1 LIGEDRPNRAVRA
14 GLGTGMT
21 GFSASDAALEG
32 FRISRER
39 PRVLLGWTLFTLFAS
54 VVGAVITITMP
65 KEARAA
71 LDALANEQAPD
82 LEALLEMLTAVSP
95 ILIVGLLVQ
104 RMMDAAVYR
113 VILRGGEGKFAYLR
127 LGPDELRLAALRLIF
142 LVLAVLLI
150 AVVQFCIAIL
160 AVVASPLGQGPMLL
174 VAFVAEVFS
183 WGVILMIAVRMSL
196 ASVITFETGKLS
208 ILESWELTRG
218 QFWPLLSSYALAGC
232 CILATGIAVMVLF
245 VSMAGVALIA
255 TGGSLGDLSA
265 IMAPKEISLQTY
277 LNPYVVA
284 YTLIGCVFTAIYS
297 AVIAAPGAFV
307 YLALKGRQT
316 P

>member
-1 LIGEDRPNRAVRA
+1 
-14 GLGTGMT
+14 MT

-113 VILRGGEGKFAYLR
+113 VILHGGEGGRFAYLR
-127 LGPDELRLAALRLIF
+127 LGADELRLAALRLIF

-150 AVVQFCIAIL
+150 AVAQFCIAIL

-245 VSMAGVALIA
+245 VSIAGVALIA
-255 TGGSLGDLSA
+255 TGGSMADLSA